1 MKGRRTFT
9 VVGRLC
15 DSRADALIRLHDIR
29 NAVADDPK
37 ETTAWG
43 LAKIRKKADTLHLPV
58 PPVLLKRLEGLL
70 SDHAVRSTPRGR
82 EALQLV
88 RAALRK

>member
-1 MKGRRTFT
+1 VARRRFT

-15 DSRADALIRLHDIR
+15 DSRADALVRLLDIR

-43 LAKIRKKADTLHLPV
+43 IAEIRKKAGTLRLPS

-70 SDHAVRSTPRGR
+70 SDREVRSTEKGR
-82 EALQLV
+82 AALQLV
-88 RAALRK
+88 RVALRKR